1 MDDINKEI
9 KKYNGMCLIS
19 LEEGVVTGNTFDK
32 NMTVRNNIQRDLLFF
47 IELVGIDF
55 YFKEM

>member
-1 MDDINKEI
+1 M
-9 KKYNGMCLIS
+9 
-19 LEEGVVTGNTFDK
+19 VTGNTFAK
-32 NMTVRNNIQRDLLFF
+32 NRTVRNNIQRDLLFF